1 MARRGD
7 RIRCTVIFDNERKSD
22 GKVQVV
28 FFLNDKK
35 IMMRDGEDHIFMDY
49 DQPLYPY
56 IGLTHGCSVLA
67 KVIVKKYINKEFGF
81 VCLLVCLFGFV

>member
-7 RIRCTVIFDNERKSD
+7 RIRCTVIFDNERKND

-28 FFLNDKK
+28 FSLNDRK

-49 DQPLYPY
+49 DRALYPY
-56 IGLTHGCSVLA
+56 IGLTHGCSVLT
-67 KVIVKKYINKEFGF
+67 KVIVVCF
-81 VCLLVCLFGFV
+81 VLFCFVFLS